1 MRYFFLLVGR
11 CLSYIAFPLARKFTH
26 AISRAR
32 DYIYTGFLSKSFHK
46 IGKGSVIAYKI
57 KHRAL
62 NNIIIGTGTE
72 IEKDVELTSWL
83 SKKGDNASKPNIIIG
98 NNCYIRRNSHITA
111 INKIV
116 IGNNL
121 LTGPDVLI
129 TDNSHGRLRAQELDI
144 SPLKRPLYSKGP
156 VIIGDNVWLGAKSSI
171 MPGVKIGNGVVVAA
185 NAVVT
190 HDIPDNCV
198 VAGVPAR
205 IIKQIKP

>member
-1 MRYFFLLVGR
+1 M
-11 CLSYIAFPLARKFTH
+11 
-26 AISRAR
+26 
-32 DYIYTGFLSKSFHK
+32 
-46 IGKGSVIAYKI
+46 IAYKI